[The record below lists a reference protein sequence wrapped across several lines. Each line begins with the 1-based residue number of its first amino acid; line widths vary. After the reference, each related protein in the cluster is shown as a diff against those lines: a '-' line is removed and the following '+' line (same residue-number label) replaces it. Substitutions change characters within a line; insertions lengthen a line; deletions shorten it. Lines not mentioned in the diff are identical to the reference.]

1 MAVNPLLLV
10 ITFSYIA
17 VEITICT
24 TFAPVDSSAFFVATT
39 IGIAVAEVLHNDIS
53 IDITIDLTLDPTGLF
68 SEAGITH
75 DVSYVSVPIR
85 TPNPLVVS
93 RQSCFGFGPVITAVI
108 PKTLI
113 SPPVATAFFIII
125 VRSDTHFGSK
135 FFITLFST
143 LIRLEA
149 SFAADVA
156 DVSVEVAQIT
166 MDPLSFTLKAFCLH
180 LFNITISVVRPY
192 SPTSMFKAATI
203 DKIRIDKLLAYLE
216 KKGGCTQLHTAG
228 LPVIRIRCD
237 YEIVYPDIDTL
248 FLAFKLIE
256 ASVTVGPD
264 RASHISPEIF
274 VGVIAIVNV
283 MFSHISFLKL
293 PEGFLVGT
301 RARVIIHDVHFSLQ
315 TFT

>member
-1 MAVNPLLLV
+1 MTVLTEKSVATIIDVMAVDPLLLV
-10 ITFSYIA
+10 ITFSYWA

-24 TFAPVDSSAFFVATT
+24 TCGPMKPASFFVAAT
-39 IGIAVAEVLHNDIS
+39 IGIAVAEVLLYDIS
-53 IDITIDLTLDPTGLF
+53 IDVAIDFTLDPTGLF

-93 RQSCFGFGPVITAVI
+93 RQSCFGFGFVITAVI

-180 LFNITISVVRPY
+180 LFNPTFSVVRPY
-192 SPTSMFKAATI
+192 SPTSISKAAT
-203 DKIRIDKLLAYLE
+203 
-216 KKGGCTQLHTAG
+216 
-228 LPVIRIRCD
+228 VIRIRCD

-283 MFSHISFLKL
+283 MFSHVSFLKL
-293 PEGFLVGT
+293 PEGVLVGT
-301 RARVIIHDVHFSLQ
+301 RARVIIHDVHLIHQ